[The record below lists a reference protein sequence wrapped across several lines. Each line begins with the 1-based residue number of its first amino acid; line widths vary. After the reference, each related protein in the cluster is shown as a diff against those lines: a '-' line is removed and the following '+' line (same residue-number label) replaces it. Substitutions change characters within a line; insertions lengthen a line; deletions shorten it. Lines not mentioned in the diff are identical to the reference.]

1 MDLEYDWDMYE
12 DFNEHIYTQ
21 LPEIEINILN
31 LNNPQKLSDSI
42 DYLFRVFHTYKPYTD
57 QLSLIPFF
65 ELVVKVE
72 KILSSLRKNKTIVQD
87 SIIEWLLEVYAQLNI
102 WVKEMDEKE
111 ISLSPLSKEFL
122 NKIKNTAS
130 YISPSNI
137 LKSLTILYID
147 DNKDRAK
154 KTTNYLEKLSNNI
167 AYSSNLKDAHKYLAL
182 NKVDILITNI
192 DKENNNLIEFVK
204 DNFTDLPII
213 AVFDKI
219 TLTSSKQLLKKGI
232 THSITNPIQAKTI
245 QRELLDILKVYF
257 SSNNII
263 IGHKKI
269 TNFIQTLKPLPNT
282 LLKIIQV
289 CDDAEIPVKELI
301 KVVKTDP
308 IISANILNIANSPLY
323 GNIAIKT
330 IDQAVTKFGKRVI
343 KALAMSKMY
352 DSLGDINLDAYDID
366 ENTFSNVSMLRLSLM
381 LKWYAKI
388 SIADLSTLSS
398 TALLGNIGQ
407 LLIAKEIAQSGTINE
422 FRELCKTK
430 SISYAEESIM
440 CTTTNIIS
448 SQILNYWKL
457 APEIIDIIAY
467 SHNPK
472 EAPLEIKK
480 LTVAN
485 YIVYKLVNVKGVIK
499 KEIPKKI
506 LALMKEYELDST
518 PLQKALD
525 SLQV

>member
-31 LNNPQKLSDSI
+31 LNMAEKVSESI
-42 DYLFRVFHTYKPYTD
+42 NYLFRVFHTYKPYTN
-57 QLSLIPFF
+57 QLSLTPFF

-72 KILSSLRKNKTIVQD
+72 SILSSLRKNKTIVQD

-102 WVKEMDEKE
+102 WVKEMDGKE
-111 ISLSPLSKEFL
+111 TSLSPLSKEFL
-122 NKIKNTAS
+122 NKIKNSAS

-137 LKSLTILYID
+137 LKNLTILYID
-147 DNKDRAK
+147 DTKERAQ
-154 KTTNYLEKLSNNI
+154 KTIHYLKKLSNNV
-167 AYSSNLKDAHKYLAL
+167 AYSSNVKGAYKYLAL

-192 DKENNNLIEFVK
+192 DKENNNLIDFVK
-204 DNFTDLPII
+204 DNFPDLPII

-219 TLTSSKQLLKKGI
+219 TLTSSKKLLKKGI
-232 THSITNPIQAKTI
+232 THSITNPIQVKTM
-245 QRELLDILKVYF
+245 QRELLEILKVYF

-263 IGHKKI
+263 IGHKQI
-269 TNFIQTLKPLPNT
+269 TKFIQTLKPLPST
-282 LLKIIQV
+282 LLKIIEV

-352 DSLGDINLDAYDID
+352 DSLGDINLDAYDIN
-366 ENTFSNVSMLRLSLM
+366 ESTFSTVSMTRLSLM

-407 LLIAKEIAQSGTINE
+407 LLIAKEIAESGSIDE
-422 FRELCKTK
+422 FKVLCDTK
-430 SISYAEESIM
+430 GISYAEESIM
-440 CTTTNIIS
+440 CTTTNLIS

-457 APEIIDIIAY
+457 SHEIVDIIAY

-472 EAPLEIKK
+472 EAPEEIRQ

-485 YIVYKLVNVKGVIK
+485 YIVYKLVDLKGNIK

-506 LALMKEYELDST
+506 LALMQEYELDSA

-525 SLQV
+525 SLD